1 MYRFAWSKEVLNYL
15 KDNEGLVNKLEL
27 AFADLRKS
35 ATGMPTYRLIDEGVS
50 TDCYL
55 WRIHDHAILI
65 RKGVENAQPKLWI
78 EAIKPVEPESNVFFS
93 DVSSS
98 GTSGPAR

>member
-1 MYRFAWSKEVLNYL
+1 MYRFAWSKEALNYL

-35 ATGMPTYRLIDEGVS
+35 PTGMPPYGVVDEGIS
-50 TDCYL
+50 ADRYI

-65 RKGVENAQPKLWI
+65 RRGIDDGQPKLWI
-78 EAIKPVEPESNVFFS
+78 ETIKPVEP
-93 DVSSS
+93 D
-98 GTSGPAR
+98 T